1 MVKTEYEQ
9 IVEAATAPL
18 LAESRTMA
26 ILAGKLCN
34 FHYELS
40 ERMAKRARKPKFT
53 IIDPPKGEGDF
64 EHRLIVPF
72 DKLDDYRLELIRV
85 VPRPKARDALLKPR
99 LAVRLDSCDTIEAH
113 PRYKDFGP
121 DVARFLAIV
130 ERFIA
135 DPDAAFAASGSH
147 CVFCGRPLTDEASR
161 LRGIGPDCFEEYGD
175 LMKYLRPTH
184 PVA

>member
-1 MVKTEYEQ
+1 MDPEYQVLIEC
-9 IVEAATAPL
+9 ATVQL
-18 LAESRTMA
+18 VDESRTMA
-26 ILAGKLCN
+26 TLVGKLGS

-53 IIDPPKGEGDF
+53 IIDPSKGDGDF

-72 DKLDDYRLELIRV
+72 DTLGDYQLSLIRV
-85 VPRPKARDALLKPR
+85 VPKPKGRDAQLKPR
-99 LAVRLDSCDTIEAH
+99 LVVHLDVLEDIEAR
-113 PRYKDFGP
+113 PLYKDFGP

-130 ERFIA
+130 ERFLD
-135 DPDAAFAASGSH
+135 DPDAAFALSGAN